1 MYLLQEIKCLQSCR
15 KPKEAGL
22 RLHLGII
29 PRTPSRNQTV
39 KETAILGQLERW
51 HPVVGNRPKKW
62 YPTHVQVEDHLN
74 TLRTK
79 DGFLLLVD

>member
-1 MYLLQEIKCLQSCR
+1 M
-15 KPKEAGL
+15 L
-22 RLHLGII
+22 RMISLH
-29 PRTPSRNQTV
+29 
-39 KETAILGQLERW
+39 EREVLK